1 MEPLHDDVLL
11 MVLEYVDVKDLLACR
26 LVCKRLAE
34 LALHPQPWRH
44 RLLRVHSILVG
55 DAEARLTCPAL
66 RLAPCARRLVL
77 QLPSKKCQ
85 LPYTSTRCAVSHLML
100 ELNNITVC
108 KQAAFVIRNQLALGR
123 LRELNIW
130 YPPGRLIMIEENA
143 STESPQIKF
152 GLSLLIHTLAE
163 ASGLKKLAVGS
174 FPDRMFDVHSTV
186 PITSSLKHFRC
197 ELRPKWQPFVDFVL
211 AGHSATL
218 EVVNLNGCWEN
229 SVSKSTSTARLLAA
243 MANLRELSCP
253 AVLDGI
259 ELVAKCSSL
268 RKVTLHIRSNKP
280 SDLVAGAR
288 KFLRRATQLREVSLE
303 YHPGATSRD
312 DPAVGLIRDLAWSGR
327 SRVESL
333 AIENGWRSRKE
344 RKDTDDNFPQEQS
357 LLRALPA
364 LPALEHLHLQSQAP
378 PQLLLALGPDTTP
391 ALRTLE
397 LGVYAMGFDVQ
408 HHCLHSWLHDNII
421 ADDLLKVHPSIKLIP
436 PPFEY
441 YCSVPKDC
449 TWCKSGCHQ
458 ELSGNDRPLFRDALL
473 KVCS

>member
-1 MEPLHDDVLL
+1 MASRVARNTP
-11 MVLEYVDVKDLLACR
+11 
-26 LVCKRLAE
+26 
-34 LALHPQPWRH
+34 H
-44 RLLRVHSILVG
+44 RRYSTQHCLVG
-55 DAEARLTCPAL
+55 YWHLSASETSLHTHKKSTPQTASPKPQTDCRQKTTPA
-66 RLAPCARRLVL
+66 P
-77 QLPSKKCQ
+77 LPS
-85 LPYTSTRCAVSHLML
+85 L
-100 ELNNITVC
+100 
-108 KQAAFVIRNQLALGR
+108 
-123 LRELNIW
+123 
-130 YPPGRLIMIEENA
+130 
-143 STESPQIKF
+143 
-152 GLSLLIHTLAE
+152 
-163 ASGLKKLAVGS
+163 
-174 FPDRMFDVHSTV
+174 
-186 PITSSLKHFRC
+186 
-197 ELRPKWQPFVDFVL
+197 
-211 AGHSATL
+211 
-218 EVVNLNGCWEN
+218 
-229 SVSKSTSTARLLAA
+229 
-243 MANLRELSCP
+243 
-253 AVLDGI
+253 
-259 ELVAKCSSL
+259 
-268 RKVTLHIRSNKP
+268 
-280 SDLVAGAR
+280 
-288 KFLRRATQLREVSLE
+288 
-303 YHPGATSRD
+303 
-312 DPAVGLIRDLAWSGR
+312 GR